1 MKSELARKI
10 DQVYQEQL
18 HRQTLKGGRLVSL
31 FTVLLYIAIVLSDI
45 RNNIP
50 STIIFWRFV
59 GLVPV
64 TLYTLL
70 AFTGFFSRF
79 KALVIPFYTFAL
91 SIGIL
96 HMSCIS
102 VLMYTLGLESSP
114 IYHVFPAGFVFTLVL
129 CSNFAYG
136 ARRIMIYVFP
146 IIIALT
152 NLTFLLYGV
161 DQFRFLIIV
170 DLVTSFSV
178 IIMLNQ
184 EKYEYQSV
192 ELLELKES
200 ELLRSNE
207 SLKEANQRLIDVNR
221 ALSHDLK
228 TPLRNIGSF
237 AQLASRKLKQGDTK
251 DLEEYLDF
259 VTQGVKKMYKLLED
273 MLLFSN
279 LSHKDTLQTELVD
292 LNQLLK
298 EVMSNY
304 SGYPQVN
311 SIQFDFD
318 ENLPTIEGNPTKLFF
333 LFQNLIDNG
342 IKYNENKNPSISIRS
357 ETSEESHLIKVKD
370 NGIGFEVEYADK
382 IFEMFQR
389 LNTGK
394 YEGSGI
400 GLATCKEIV
409 QSMGGQIWVESSP
422 GSGSTFFLQF
432 PR

>member
-1 MKSELARKI
+1 
-10 DQVYQEQL
+10 
-18 HRQTLKGGRLVSL
+18 
-31 FTVLLYIAIVLSDI
+31 
-45 RNNIP
+45 
-50 STIIFWRFV
+50 
-59 GLVPV
+59 
-64 TLYTLL
+64 
-70 AFTGFFSRF
+70 
-79 KALVIPFYTFAL
+79 
-91 SIGIL
+91 
-96 HMSCIS
+96 
-102 VLMYTLGLESSP
+102 MYTLGLESSP

>member
-18 HRQTLKGGRLVSL
+18 YRQTLKSGRLVSL
-31 FTVLLYIAIVLSDI
+31 FTILLYLAIVATDI

-50 STIIFWRFV
+50 STIIFWRII
-59 GLVPV
+59 GLIPV

-70 AFTGFFSRF
+70 AFAGFFQRLKSW
-79 KALVIPFYTFAL
+79 VIPFYAFAL
-91 SIGIL
+91 SIGVL
-96 HMSCIS
+96 HMCCIS

-114 IYHVFPAGFVFTLVL
+114 IYHIFPAGFVFTLVL

-136 ARRIMIYVFP
+136 ARRTMIYVLP
-146 IIIALT
+146 TIIALT
-152 NLTFLLYGV
+152 NFAFIFYGIN
-161 DQFRFLIIV
+161 QFRFLTIV
-170 DLVTSFSV
+170 DLVAFFSI
-178 IIMLNQ
+178 IIMRNQ

-200 ELLRSNE
+200 ELLRTNT
-207 SLKEANQRLIDVNR
+207 SLREANQRLIDVNR

-237 AQLASRKLKQGDTK
+237 AQLATRKLRQGDHK
-251 DLEEYLDF
+251 DLEEYLGF

-279 LSHKDTLQTELVD
+279 LSHKDTLQTEQVG

-304 SGYPQVN
+304 TGYPQVN
-311 SIQFDFD
+311 SIQFKID
-318 ENLPTIEGNPTKLFF
+318 ENLPNIEGNPTKLFF
-333 LFQNLIDNG
+333 LFQNLIDNS
-342 IKYNENKNPSISIRS
+342 IKYNENERPSISISS
-357 ETSEESHLIKVKD
+357 ETTEAYYLIRVKD
-370 NGIGFEVEYADK
+370 NGIGFEPEYADK

-409 QSMGGQIWVESSP
+409 QSLGGKIWVESSP
-422 GSGSTFFLQF
+422 GLGSTFFLQF